1 MSKRNILST
10 KQMFSLVT
18 YTKAHYAARSVTDIE
33 FAAQATADLGFHILP
48 SNISTAREVHDIP
61 STKMLK
67 RMEPDDT
74 ETRLQRL
81 EVRVG
86 HLTNCLSEL
95 YRRLGEAPKEI

>member
-10 KQMFSLVT
+10 KQMFSLVN
-18 YTKAHYAARSVTDIE
+18 YTRDHYAARSVTDIE
-33 FAAQATADLGFHILP
+33 FAAQATADLGFQVLP
-48 SNISTAREVHDIP
+48 SNIATAREVHNIP

-67 RMEPDDT
+67 RLEGEDL
-74 ETRLQRL
+74 ETRVGRL
-81 EVRVG
+81 EIRIG